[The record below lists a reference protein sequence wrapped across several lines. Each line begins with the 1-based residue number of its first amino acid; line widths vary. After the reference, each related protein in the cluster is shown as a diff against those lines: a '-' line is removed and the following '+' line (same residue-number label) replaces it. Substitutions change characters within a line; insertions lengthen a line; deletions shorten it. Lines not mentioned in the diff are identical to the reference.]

1 MSTAN
6 LYLLFRDTNHIIGIV
21 STHIRTLINPQI
33 ICSSGTETEP
43 NKYTCSIN
51 QLSCLLSRELQG
63 AAIVPPFSIS
73 PATEVDSASDAETAD
88 RDDLSSFPN

>member
-1 MSTAN
+1 M
-6 LYLLFRDTNHIIGIV
+6 LHQPVVLPPVH
-21 STHIRTLINPQI
+21 
-33 ICSSGTETEP
+33 
-43 NKYTCSIN
+43 
-51 QLSCLLSRELQG
+51 LQG